1 MENNIIRVTKAQK
14 LEAIKS
20 AIPADFRHVFPGAT
34 DANGNTTK
42 AAYVLDHDEAVAF
55 IDKELALLAKKNSGD
70 KKLTKDQE
78 ANEGYKELILDYLSK
93 LPAEGEGSEGVT
105 CTQMF
110 KEIPAFA
117 EYSPQKVSALC
128 RQLKLAGLI
137 TSKEVK
143 GKTLF
148 SLA

>member
-1 MENNIIRVTKAQK
+1 MENNTIRVTKAQK
-14 LEAIKS
+14 LEAIK
-20 AIPADFRHVFPGAT
+20 AIIPADFQHTFPGT
-34 DANGNTTK
+34 IDSNGNVIK
-42 AAYVLDHDEAVAF
+42 APYIFNHDEAVAF
-55 IDKELALLAKKNSGD
+55 IDKELGMIAKKNSGD

-78 ANEGYKELILDYLSK
+78 ANEGYKDKILDYLSK
-93 LPAEGEGSEGVT
+93 LPTEGEGSDGVT

-110 KEIPAFA
+110 KEIPEFA

-128 RQLKLAGLI
+128 RQLKMAGLI

-148 SLA
+148 RLA